1 MNDTVTKRR
10 VDPVTQEIVRNLLI
24 AILDE
29 GEINLSRTAFSP
41 IIYEVKDYCVGL
53 VDREGRTIAQSRG
66 GIPTFM
72 ADLGEP
78 VRDGIA
84 IYGLDG
90 FEAGDVML
98 MNYAEVCGQHLN
110 NVVVYVPVH
119 WQGEVIAFAAT
130 RAHWTDVGGRV
141 AGSFSTDTTEIYQE
155 GLQLRSIKIHKR
167 GRPDEELMRVIRH
180 NIRFPDLSFGDMDAQ
195 IAACTLSAQR
205 FQEMLTKYGWD
216 VIESCI
222 HTIWDQSEAFV
233 RRQIATLPDGRY
245 SAASY
250 LDDDGV
256 VFDKTLPVAVTVVI
270 DGDEMEIDFTGTAPQ
285 SKGPMNAGRSGGL
298 AAARVAFK
306 SAVVPNLPP
315 NEGVF
320 RPLRVTLPPGTIISA
335 TDNAALA
342 QWNMPLKTVIDT
354 IYWALSQAAPER
366 VPAAHH
372 CSQGMY
378 SFFGRDRET
387 GRRFSTLDTALGGWG
402 ARPDADGFSPLKT
415 VTHGDTRNVP
425 VEVEEAFYP
434 LIVER
439 FEWRPDSAGPG
450 RFRGGLG
457 LRKTYRLVQDAEMVV
472 AFERSKLAPW
482 GLFGGGSA
490 QVGYA
495 TVTQPG
501 TNETRKMFKG
511 TAVPLAAG
519 AIVEFYSA
527 GGGGR
532 WPAWERPIARV
543 VEDVRQGY
551 VTADGA
557 RRDYG
562 VAIDGATLAVDEAET
577 ARLRAAMQAQA
588 ETAEAGS

>member
-1 MNDTVTKRR
+1 MSNTRKPK

-53 VDREGRTIAQSRG
+53 LDREGRTIAQSRG

-90 FEAGDVML
+90 FDPGDVLL
-98 MNYAEVCGQHLN
+98 MNYAAVCGQHLN

-119 WQGEVIAFAAT
+119 WKGEVIGFAAT

-141 AGSFSTDTTEIYQE
+141 AGSFSTDTTEIFQE
-155 GLQLRSIKIHKR
+155 GLQLRSIKIHKK
-167 GRPDEELMRVIRH
+167 GKPDEELMRVIRH
-180 NIRFPDLSFGDMDAQ
+180 NIRFPDLSFGDMAAQ

-205 FQEMLTKYGWD
+205 YQEMLEKYSWE
-216 VIESCI
+216 VIEACI

-233 RRQIATLPDGRY
+233 RRQIASLPDGRFT
-245 SAASY
+245 ANSY

-256 VFDKTLPVAVTVVI
+256 VFDKILPVAVAVTI
-270 DGDEMEIDFTGTAPQ
+270 AGDTMEIDFTGTAPQ
-285 SKGPMNAGRSGGL
+285 SRGPMNAGRSGGL

-320 RPLRVTLPPGTIISA
+320 RALKVTLPEGTIISA
-335 TDNAALA
+335 VDNAALA

-354 IYWALSQAAPER
+354 IYWALSQCAPER

-378 SFFGRDRET
+378 SFFGKDHES
-387 GRRFSTLDTALGGWG
+387 GRRFSTLDTTLGGWG

-434 LIVER
+434 LLVER
-439 FEWRPDSAGPG
+439 FAWRPDSAGPG
-450 RFRGGLG
+450 KFRGGLG
-457 LRKTYRLVQDAEMVV
+457 LHKIYRLRQEAEMVV

-495 TVTQPG
+495 MIRQPG
-501 TNETRKMFKG
+501 QAEGRRMYKG
-511 TAVPLAAG
+511 TAVPLEQG
-519 AIVEFYSA
+519 ATVEFYSA

-532 WPAWERPIARV
+532 FPAWERPVGRV

-551 VTADGA
+551 ITAAGA
-557 RRDYG
+557 RAGYG
-562 VAIDGATLAVDEAET
+562 VALDEVSLVVDETET
-577 ARLRAAMQAQA
+577 ARLRQAMQ
-588 ETAEAGS
+588 EAVV

>member
-1 MNDTVTKRR
+1 MSELATPTRVR

-90 FEAGDVML
+90 FDPGDVLL
-98 MNYAEVCGQHLN
+98 MNYAAVCGQHLN

-119 WQGEVIAFAAT
+119 WKGELIGFAAT

-141 AGSFSTDTTEIYQE
+141 AGSFSTDTTEIFQE
-155 GLQLRSIKIHKR
+155 GLQLRSIKIHKK
-167 GRPDEELMRVIRH
+167 GKPDEELMRVIRH
-180 NIRFPDLSFGDMDAQ
+180 NIRFPELSFGDMAAQ

-205 FQEMLTKYGWD
+205 YHEMVGKYGWD

-233 RRQIATLPDGRY
+233 RKQISALPDGRY
-245 SAASY
+245 SADSF

-256 VFDKTLPVAVTVVI
+256 VFDKTLAVAVQVII
-270 DGDEMEIDFTGTAPQ
+270 DGDEMEIDFTGTARQ
-285 SKGPMNAGRSGGL
+285 SRGPMNAGRSGGL

-320 RPLRVTLPPGTIISA
+320 RPLRVTLPEGTIISA

-354 IYWALSQAAPER
+354 IYWAMSQAAPER

-378 SFFGRDRET
+378 SFFGKDHET

-434 LIVER
+434 LLVER

-457 LRKTYRLVQDAEMVV
+457 LRKVYHLRQEAEMVV
-472 AFERSKLAPW
+472 AFERSKLPPW

-490 QVGYA
+490 QVGFA
-495 TVTQPG
+495 LIRQPG
-501 TNETRKMFKG
+501 EAEARKMFKG
-511 TAVPLAAG
+511 TAVPLQQG
-519 AIVEFYSA
+519 AVVEFLSA

-532 WPAWERPIARV
+532 FPAWERPVERV

-551 VTADGA
+551 ITPEGA

-562 VAIDGATLAVDEAET
+562 VAIDPATLAVDAAET
-577 ARLRAAMQAQA
+577 AKLRAGLQQA
-588 ETAEAGS
+588 AEAKP

>member
-1 MNDTVTKRR
+1 MTESHKR

-90 FEAGDVML
+90 FEPGDVML
-98 MNYAEVCGQHLN
+98 MNYAAVCGQHLN

-119 WQGEVIAFAAT
+119 WKGEVVAFAAT

-155 GLQLRSIKIHKR
+155 GLQLRSIKIHKA
-167 GRPDEELMRVIRH
+167 GRVDEELMRVIRH
-180 NIRFPDLSFGDMDAQ
+180 NIRFPDLSFGDMAAQ
-195 IAACTLSAQR
+195 IAACTLSAKR
-205 FQEMLTKYGWD
+205 FQEMMGKYSW
-216 VIESCI
+216 ETLEACI

-233 RRQIATLPDGRY
+233 RRQISALPDGRY
-245 SAASY
+245 SANSY

-256 VFDKTLPVAVTVVI
+256 VFDKILPVAVTVIV

-285 SKGPMNAGRSGGL
+285 SRGPMNSGRSGGL

-320 RPLRVTLPPGTIISA
+320 RALRVVLPEGTIISA
-335 TDNAALA
+335 VDNAALA

-354 IYWALSQAAPER
+354 IYWALSKCAPER

-378 SFFGRDRET
+378 SFFGKDHET

-434 LIVER
+434 LLVER

-450 RFRGGLG
+450 KFRGGLG
-457 LRKTYRLVQDAEMVV
+457 LRKTYRLQQDVEMVV

-490 QVGYA
+490 QVGFA
-495 TVTQPG
+495 EIRQPG
-501 TNETRKMFKG
+501 EATARKMFKG
-511 TAVPLAAG
+511 TAVPLQQG
-519 AIVEFYSA
+519 ATVEFYSA

-532 WPAWERPIARV
+532 FPAWERPVARV
-543 VEDVRQGY
+543 EEDVRQGY
-551 VTADGA
+551 ITADGA
-557 RRDYG
+557 RKDYG
-562 VAIDGATLAVDEAET
+562 VAIDPATFVVDISATEI
-577 ARLRAAMQAQA
+577 LRSELQKAAQP
-588 ETAEAGS
+588 